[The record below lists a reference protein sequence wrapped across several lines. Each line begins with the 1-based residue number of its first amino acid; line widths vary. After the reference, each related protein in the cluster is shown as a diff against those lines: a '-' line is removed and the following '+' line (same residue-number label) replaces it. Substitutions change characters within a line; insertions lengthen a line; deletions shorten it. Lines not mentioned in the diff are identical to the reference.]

1 MNEITKSITFRVRMD
16 SSLYQKKYKLVYKK
30 LGYIFFFIK
39 HFIEIKDINQLLTSC
54 DGPKQIRLV

>member
-1 MNEITKSITFRVRMD
+1 MD